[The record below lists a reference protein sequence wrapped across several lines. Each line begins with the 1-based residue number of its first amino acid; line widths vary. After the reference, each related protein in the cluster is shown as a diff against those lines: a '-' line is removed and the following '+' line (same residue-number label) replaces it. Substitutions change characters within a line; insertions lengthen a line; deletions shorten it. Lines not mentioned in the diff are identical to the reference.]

1 MNVQQISR
9 ENAEGTEFLETFGAI
24 VNCDIAQI
32 FEAEMQPGLKTCCI
46 GDFFKLYK
54 KIIHYS
60 FFLEKRLVFDQLS
73 KATLEKSFHV
83 LTLATI

>member
-1 MNVQQISR
+1 
-9 ENAEGTEFLETFGAI
+9 
-24 VNCDIAQI
+24 
-32 FEAEMQPGLKTCCI
+32 MQPGLKIYYI

-60 FFLEKRLVFDQLS
+60 FFDQLS

>member
-24 VNCDIAQI
+24 VNLLI
-32 FEAEMQPGLKTCCI
+32 
-46 GDFFKLYK
+46 
-54 KIIHYS
+54 
-60 FFLEKRLVFDQLS
+60 FLEKRLVFDQLSNS

-83 LTLATI
+83 LTLATT